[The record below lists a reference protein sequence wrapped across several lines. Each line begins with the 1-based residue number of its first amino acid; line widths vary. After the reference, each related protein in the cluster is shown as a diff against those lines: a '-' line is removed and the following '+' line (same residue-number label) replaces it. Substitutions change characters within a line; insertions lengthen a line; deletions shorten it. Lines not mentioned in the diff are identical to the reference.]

1 MGSPEGVPSGRV
13 KLKSC
18 SANSVLKMPKE
29 NLYCLILAGGRGTR
43 LWPLSR
49 RSLPKQFL
57 TLNGDESLLLATL
70 KRAARLVAEENIF
83 VVLEE
88 EQRPLVEENL
98 RSTDFLGKIKIMT
111 EPVGRNTAPAILL
124 GTLGVAS
131 EDEDAVIM
139 VFPSDH
145 VVGDDENFRDHVR
158 RAVSLAE
165 DDYIVCF
172 GITPSTPETGYGY
185 IEGEEPLRGGG
196 LGIKRFV
203 EKPSAE
209 VASEYLLSGNFFW
222 NSGMFVFRARTMI
235 DEYAA
240 LCPDVY
246 EPIREVPPGKI
257 GRDVYAGLPSVPVDR
272 AVMERTSRGAVIPSS
287 FPWSDMGSWRLF
299 YEFSPKNSEGNV
311 LEGDVILRGTEDSI
325 VKSSSRLVCV
335 AGLRNV
341 AVIETKDAVF
351 VCDLDHSNEAGEFA
365 KKLRERGRD
374 EASCPAVAHH
384 PWGSREEI
392 EKGELSRVT
401 KTTVFPGKSART
413 ENIPSENLRLLVLE
427 GEALII
433 SEEGKDE
440 LGPGQTI
447 FLEDGTNCAIE
458 NKTDDILIILE
469 VFSIAG

>member
-1 MGSPEGVPSGRV
+1 MGSSEGVPSGRV
-13 KLKSC
+13 KLRSC
-18 SANSVLKMPKE
+18 STSSVLKMPKE

-49 RSLPKQFL
+49 ESLPKQFL
-57 TLNGDESLLLATL
+57 TINGNESLLSGTL
-70 KRAARLVAEENIF
+70 KRAARLVAEENIL

-88 EQRPLVEENL
+88 KQRPLIEENL
-98 RSTDFLGKIKIMT
+98 RSTDSLGKIKIVT

-124 GTLGVAS
+124 GTREIAS

-145 VVGDDENFRDHVR
+145 VVGDDEDFRDHVR

-172 GITPSTPETGYGY
+172 GITPSAPETGYGY
-185 IEGEEPLRGGG
+185 VEGGDPLRGGG
-196 LGIKRFV
+196 LRIKRFV
-203 EKPSAE
+203 EKPSAG

-222 NSGMFVFRARTMI
+222 NSGMFIFRARTMI

-246 EPIREVPPGKI
+246 EPIREIPSGKI
-257 GRDVYAGLPSVPVDR
+257 DRDIYAGLSSVPFDR

-287 FPWSDMGSWRLF
+287 FPWSDVGSWRLF
-299 YEFSPKNSEGNV
+299 YEFFPKNSEGNV
-311 LEGDVILRGTEDSI
+311 LEGDVILMGTEDSI
-325 VKSSSRLVCV
+325 VKSGSRLVCV
-335 AGLRNV
+335 SGLRNV

-351 VCDLDHSNEAGEFA
+351 ISDLDCSNQAGEFA
-365 KKLRERGRD
+365 KELRERGRD
-374 EASCPAVAHH
+374 EADRPKVVHY
-384 PWGSREEI
+384 PWGSREEL
-392 EKGELSRVT
+392 EKGKLSRVT
-401 KTTVFPGKSART
+401 KATVFPGKSART

-433 SEEGKDE
+433 SEEGEDE
-440 LGPGQTI
+440 LCLRQTV
-447 FLEDGTNCAIE
+447 FLEDGANCTVE
-458 NKTDDILIILE
+458 NNADDILVILE
-469 VFSIAG
+469 VFSVMG